1 MTREDYEEFRAFLAD
16 ACGITLGDNKQY
28 LVSSRLSPLMLEFN
42 IVSIRELVERV
53 RRDRHS
59 TLTERIIDA
68 MTTNETQWF
77 RDQFP
82 FEILKQTIL
91 AGIPRNLAQPVRIWS
106 AACSSGQEPYSIA
119 ISVHEYL
126 LKNPGT
132 LPAGVQILAT
142 DISPTVLKQ
151 AALGV
156 YDGVAIARGLS
167 GERRQ
172 RYFLPEGSQWVVKPD
187 VRRLVSFRE
196 LNLCQGYEVLGKF
209 DVIFCRNVLI
219 YFAPQLKRDIIMRM
233 SQALNPGGYLFL
245 GAAESISN
253 YSDAFEMLRLDG
265 GIAYRLKS
273 RNAAPRRTP

>member
-1 MTREDYEEFRAFLAD
+1 MTREDYEEFRAFLAE

-28 LVSSRLSPLMLEFN
+28 LVSSRLSPLMLEHN
-42 IVSIRELVERV
+42 IVTIRELIERV
-53 RRDRHS
+53 RRDRRS
-59 TLTERIIDA
+59 SLTERIIDA

-91 AGIPRNLAQPVRIWS
+91 PGIPRNRAQPLRIWS

-126 LKNPGT
+126 LRNPGAF
-132 LPAGVQILAT
+132 PGGVQILAT

-156 YDGVAIARGLS
+156 YDGVAIARGLTA
-167 GERRQ
+167 ERRQ
-172 RYFLPEGSQWVVKPD
+172 RYFLPEGAQWAIKPD

-196 LNLCQGYEVLGKF
+196 FNLCQGYEALGRF

-219 YFAPQLKRDIIMRM
+219 YFAPERKRDIIMRM
-233 SQALNPGGYLFL
+233 AQALHPGGYLFL
-245 GAAESISN
+245 GAAESIST
-253 YSDAFEMLRLDG
+253 YSDAFEMLRLEG
-265 GIAYRLKS
+265 GIVYRLKP
-273 RNAAPRRTP
+273 RPAAPRRGS

>member
-1 MTREDYEEFRAFLAD
+1 MTREDYEEFRAFLAE

-28 LVSSRLSPLMLEFN
+28 LVSSRLSPLMLEHN
-42 IVSIRELVERV
+42 IVTIRELIERV
-53 RRDRHS
+53 RRDRRS
-59 TLTERIIDA
+59 SLTERIIDA

-91 AGIPRNLAQPVRIWS
+91 PGIPRNRAQPLRIWS

-126 LKNPGT
+126 LRNPGAF
-132 LPAGVQILAT
+132 PGGVQILAT

-156 YDGVAIARGLS
+156 YDGVAIARGLTA
-167 GERRQ
+167 ERRQ
-172 RYFLPEGSQWVVKPD
+172 RYFLPEGPRWAIKPD

-196 LNLCQGYEVLGKF
+196 FNLCQGYEALGRF

-219 YFAPQLKRDIIMRM
+219 YFAPERKRDIIMRM
-233 SQALNPGGYLFL
+233 AQALHPGGYLFL
-245 GAAESISN
+245 GAAESIST
-253 YSDAFEMLRLDG
+253 YSDAFEMLRLEG
-265 GIAYRLKS
+265 GIVYRLKP
-273 RNAAPRRTP
+273 RPAAPRRGS

>member
-1 MTREDYEEFRAFLAD
+1 MTREDYEEFRRFLAD

-42 IVSIRELVERV
+42 IVSIRELIERV
-53 RRDRHS
+53 RRDRQS
-59 TLTERIIDA
+59 KLTERIIDA

-91 AGIPRNLAQPVRIWS
+91 PGIPRGRAQPVRIWS

-119 ISVHEYL
+119 ISVHEHL
-126 LKNPGT
+126 LRNPGT
-132 LPAGVQILAT
+132 LSGGVQILAT
-142 DISPTVLKQ
+142 DISPTMLKQ
-151 AALGV
+151 AALGL

-167 GERRQ
+167 AERRQ
-172 RYFLPEGSQWVVKPD
+172 RYFLPAGSQWVVKPD

-196 LNLCQGYEVLGKF
+196 MNLCQGYEALGKF

-219 YFAPQLKRDIIMRM
+219 YFAAELKRDIIKRM

-245 GAAESISN
+245 GAAESLSN
-253 YSDAFEMLRLDG
+253 YSEAFEMLRLDG
-265 GIAYRLKS
+265 GIVYRLKS
-273 RNAAPRRTP
+273 GNAVPRRSS

>member
-1 MTREDYEEFRAFLAD
+1 MTREDYEEFRAFLAE

-28 LVSSRLSPLMLEFN
+28 LVSSRLSPLMLEHN
-42 IVSIRELVERV
+42 IVTIRELIERV
-53 RRDRHS
+53 RRDRRS
-59 TLTERIIDA
+59 NLTERIIDA

-91 AGIPRNLAQPVRIWS
+91 PGIPRNRAQPVRIWS

-132 LPAGVQILAT
+132 FPGGVQILAT

-156 YDGVAIARGLS
+156 YDGVAIARGLTA
-167 GERRQ
+167 ERRQ
-172 RYFLPEGSQWVVKPD
+172 RYFLPEGAQWAIKPD

-196 LNLCQGYEVLGKF
+196 FNLCQGYEALGRF

-219 YFAPQLKRDIIMRM
+219 YFAPKLKRDIIMRM
-233 SQALNPGGYLFL
+233 SQALHPGGYLFL
-245 GAAESISN
+245 GAAESLSN
-253 YSDAFEMLRLDG
+253 FSDAFEMLRLGG
-265 GIAYRLKS
+265 GIVYRLKPKS
-273 RNAAPRRTP
+273 VVPRRSS

>member
-1 MTREDYEEFRAFLAD
+1 
-16 ACGITLGDNKQY
+16 
-28 LVSSRLSPLMLEFN
+28 
-42 IVSIRELVERV
+42 
-53 RRDRHS
+53 
-59 TLTERIIDA
+59 
-68 MTTNETQWF
+68 
-77 RDQFP
+77 
-82 FEILKQTIL
+82 
-91 AGIPRNLAQPVRIWS
+91 
-106 AACSSGQEPYSIA
+106 
-119 ISVHEYL
+119 
-126 LKNPGT
+126 
-132 LPAGVQILAT
+132 VQILAT

>member
-91 AGIPRNLAQPVRIWS
+91 AGIPRNRAQPVRIWS